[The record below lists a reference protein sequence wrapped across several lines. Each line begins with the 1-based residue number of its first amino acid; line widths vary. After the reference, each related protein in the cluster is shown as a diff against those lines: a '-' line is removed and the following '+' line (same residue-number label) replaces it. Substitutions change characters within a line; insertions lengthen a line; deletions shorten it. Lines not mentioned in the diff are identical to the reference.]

1 MPDAPPAFRPVAPP
15 LWAQSVMGLVVVASA
30 VSWIHITP
38 LYFIAGAEYPEEG
51 GFTGAIDVVTRGGT
65 PDYILSAIPFF
76 LILMATELVLTLV
89 SGLQC
94 VGGKYSIDDAW
105 SSLAAGITQQ
115 IVVALVKVP
124 LKINILPYAWI
135 YYNIAVPN
143 GFDKFAPVDKGWV
156 WLATFIVVDLCYY
169 WFHRSAHEIQLLWAG
184 HGIHHQSEYY
194 NLSTAL
200 RQSWWASL
208 SGWIFYLPMAL
219 MIHPLLYATL
229 DGANVV
235 YQFWVHTCMVR
246 RLPETLEFVLMTP
259 SHHRVHHDRRV
270 HKNFGGFLIIWDRI
284 FGSFQDEY
292 ETVRPLK
299 AQQQAAQHLPQ
310 EEVMLFGSASTV
322 KTWTE
327 VVTQTQFWSP
337 ITRAVSQGGMLKA
350 ARIGPG
356 FYTTGAKRD
365 IKPPSASA
373 TRIRKVSDLPLPGKL
388 YVVAAFL
395 GVSVATA
402 FIVMLFSSKPW
413 PLRAVGGGC
422 ALWALFCQGLLLD
435 ADGGKG
441 RSMEAVRCLVCMGLC
456 FVMHGCGSGKIALDG
471 VLGLGPEYREI
482 LSSGFMQSFLKV
494 MTLAH
499 MAALSLLA
507 VSPRSFVPAPAKSN
521 VD

>member
-1 MPDAPPAFRPVAPP
+1 MPDAPPAFRPVCCLAGAAPRRCEERVGARASLRKSVCSVSVGRSDGSAVDARAVRALRAPAVLADRARAGMGLICSFGGMVHQVAPP

-299 AQQQAAQHLPQ
+299 A
-310 EEVMLFGSASTV
+310 
-322 KTWTE
+322 
-327 VVTQTQFWSP
+327 
-337 ITRAVSQGGMLKA
+337 
-350 ARIGPG
+350 
-356 FYTTGAKRD
+356 
-365 IKPPSASA
+365 
-373 TRIRKVSDLPLPGKL
+373 
-388 YVVAAFL
+388 
-395 GVSVATA
+395 
-402 FIVMLFSSKPW
+402 
-413 PLRAVGGGC
+413 C
-422 ALWALFCQGLLLD
+422 
-435 ADGGKG
+435 
-441 RSMEAVRCLVCMGLC
+441 VCVC
-456 FVMHGCGSGKIALDG
+456 VC
-471 VLGLGPEYREI
+471 V
-482 LSSGFMQSFLKV
+482 
-494 MTLAH
+494 
-499 MAALSLLA
+499 
-507 VSPRSFVPAPAKSN
+507 
-521 VD
+521 